1 MFSHKHRDLSQIMP
15 YNIIVQDKVLKA
27 AKHENFITHTTSDV
41 LLAVVLILSPWVM
54 LLLGITWSA

>member
-1 MFSHKHRDLSQIMP
+1 MP

-41 LLAVVLILSPWVM
+41 LLAVVLILAPWVM